1 MSLDPHE
8 EPGTAAQFQ
17 AYSEGQDS
25 RLSSFD
31 FDILGNVPRIGSGA
45 DPNHISHFRDENGDI
60 NCRRYQIQ
68 PIIRLRFLFGQV
80 NLLQGGALV
89 QYVEGNITSADYRS
103 PSIIYS
109 LTNEYKL
116 SKDILEGR
124 SINTRSTA
132 ANTEARYSTNQFNRR
147 DEQGIRSQCGS
158 AQGDIRS
165 SGCTGT
171 QRLSHQDSPDQR
183 SSSEAIA
190 SGNRPAKARKQQPIF
205 ANKPVIGLPILW
217 DPKGK
222 KNQPWETTYSS
233 TEETEFLNTSV
244 ILTSGYREHDIRFSV
259 SSTFY
264 IRPFTEH
271 FLRQGRDDIVE
282 FIRERS
288 PLFVFDLF
296 QRQGKEDAIKRSQNS
311 IFTDYERP
319 EPLWHTRFL
328 PAYETTIADRYLA
341 LFDVKDFPSS
351 EPALQS
357 ELDYKNFYLSGI
369 LEIDPNDE
377 HKFSRPLVT
386 SRLGNDEPRDSIS
399 RGLRERA
406 VGHAHSAPTYPG
418 ESIVTHNGQYHRVVP
433 SIDFSNLRHAVDRLS
448 ISRADGQEMD
458 AVRQNLNA
466 EIDIILKQAERFYDT
481 ADRLAAETT
490 NGVIF
495 EPPKGE
501 RRSDARSNRLG
512 MFANCLPRG
521 STLREG
527 DRTPTFV
534 RAIHT
539 LHPFSDEAQQ
549 RAIYGRRVRPYDADW
564 DRAHPH
570 EPQPRG
576 RLYTRYQ
583 SPDFSELSQLLAT
596 LRHVESLENRRA
608 IIPYAECLLHKLR
621 RQAKELCYHANQIAI
636 DADLSYHFDEPIYGS
651 SEPNPDAV
659 NSILRRI
666 ATEHDEIVTGEDAER
681 VLDGTYIR
689 RRR

>member
-25 RLSSFD
+25 RLSSYD
-31 FDILGNVPRIGSGA
+31 FDRLGNIPRIGRGA
-45 DPNHISHFRDENGDI
+45 TPNHISHFLDENGDI

-103 PSIIYS
+103 PAIIYS
-109 LTNEYKL
+109 LTNEYKI
-116 SKDILEGR
+116 SRETLEGR
-124 SINTRSTA
+124 SNNPKHRGENKALRSGTTRASG
-132 ANTEARYSTNQFNRR
+132 S
-147 DEQGIRSQCGS
+147 DE
-158 AQGDIRS
+158 
-165 SGCTGT
+165 T
-171 QRLSHQDSPDQR
+171 RLSFECESSQSDRQRNDCIGEEGQNYRGFPDQR
-183 SSSEAIA
+183 PTAE

-205 ANKPVIGLPILW
+205 ASKPVIGLPILW

-351 EPALQS
+351 ESALQS
-357 ELDYKNFYLSGI
+357 GI
-369 LEIDPNDE
+369 D
-377 HKFSRPLVT
+377 
-386 SRLGNDEPRDSIS
+386 
-399 RGLRERA
+399 
-406 VGHAHSAPTYPG
+406 
-418 ESIVTHNGQYHRVVP
+418 
-433 SIDFSNLRHAVDRLS
+433 
-448 ISRADGQEMD
+448 
-458 AVRQNLNA
+458 
-466 EIDIILKQAERFYDT
+466 
-481 ADRLAAETT
+481 
-490 NGVIF
+490 
-495 EPPKGE
+495 
-501 RRSDARSNRLG
+501 
-512 MFANCLPRG
+512 
-521 STLREG
+521 
-527 DRTPTFV
+527 
-534 RAIHT
+534 
-539 LHPFSDEAQQ
+539 
-549 RAIYGRRVRPYDADW
+549 
-564 DRAHPH
+564 
-570 EPQPRG
+570 
-576 RLYTRYQ
+576 
-583 SPDFSELSQLLAT
+583 
-596 LRHVESLENRRA
+596 
-608 IIPYAECLLHKLR
+608 
-621 RQAKELCYHANQIAI
+621 
-636 DADLSYHFDEPIYGS
+636 
-651 SEPNPDAV
+651 
-659 NSILRRI
+659 
-666 ATEHDEIVTGEDAER
+666 
-681 VLDGTYIR
+681 
-689 RRR
+689 